1 MKFFRVPRGPSA
13 RFAVWKCSV
22 NDRYNPSM
30 LLRVATAW
38 VLFVSSLVVFVAPV
52 RAQFSTPNSAPFPGT
67 PSSVTAACSV
77 VKSCAEVAPDIIRK
91 ALGPSPLE
99 QNFRHL
105 EETKGMRPAGSDDS
119 KRTIAWAVNAFALAG
134 VDQVHTEKFA
144 LPGGDGSKSLG
155 DSVNIVAEIRGRDL
169 PEEFVILA
177 GHLDSITAG
186 EGDEDDS
193 ESAAMI
199 IDAARAIHASGS
211 IPRRSIRFVL
221 FTGANSGMPGPRA
234 YTDAHRADL
243 DRMIAAINLDGGTGS
258 VIGYSLG
265 GRDDIVAA
273 VREALAPVRSLGANQ
288 FTADAKISMATLD
301 FLLEGIPTLVP
312 NIQSPKSTRGRESAS
327 GAYDK
332 TAIGALKHQVAIAAV
347 SAYALSDTERRVG
360 SRQSREQVGELLQKT
375 GLDKQ
380 MKAANIWSDWESG
393 KRGRQQ

>member
-1 MKFFRVPRGPSA
+1 MFRIATR
-13 RFAVWKCSV
+13 R
-22 NDRYNPSM
+22 
-30 LLRVATAW
+30 LLAASW
-38 VLFVSSLVVFVAPV
+38 LVVLVVPM
-52 RAQFSTPNSAPFPGT
+52 RAQFSAPNSVPFPGT
-67 PSSVTAACSV
+67 PSSATAACSV

-91 ALGPSPLE
+91 ALGPSALE
-99 QNFRHL
+99 QNLRHL
-105 EETKGMRPAGSDDS
+105 EETKGKRPAGSDES
-119 KRTIAWAVNAFALAG
+119 KRTIAWAVNAFKLAG

-144 LPGGDGSKSLG
+144 LPGRGGSESLR
-155 DSVNIVAEIRGRDL
+155 DSMNVVAEIRGRDL

-177 GHLDSITAG
+177 AHLDSIASG
-186 EGDEDDS
+186 AGDEDVS
-193 ESAAMI
+193 ESAAMM

-234 YTDAHRADL
+234 YTAAHRADM

-265 GRDDIVAA
+265 GRHDIVAA
-273 VREALAPVRSLGANQ
+273 VKEALAPVRSLGANQ
-288 FTADAKISMATLD
+288 FTTDAKISVDTLD

-332 TAIGALKHQVAIAAV
+332 TAIGALKHQVAIATV